1 MYYTTLK
8 IYHREYIRPAPK
20 FYALLCAICWVPA
33 LYFFTS
39 VQKSTDITPAESRNL
54 NEGLFTSKMFFK
66 TEFLLK
72 TKQLLSIVFSLR
84 NVFASKFGGD
94 TALTTVFTDSFYFHI
109 FSAPR
114 RIKLFPHFVFE
125 IFLKWYPIKTSADPQ
140 YSIELWLR
148 ITDSYRRYQFYV
160 K

>member
-1 MYYTTLK
+1 VYYTTLK

-54 NEGLFTSKMFFK
+54 NEGLFTNKMFFK

-72 TKQLLSIVFSLR
+72 KKAVAVFIVLCETF
-84 NVFASKFGGD
+84 FASKFGGNTSLKVVD
-94 TALTTVFTDSFYFHI
+94 TG
-109 FSAPR
+109 
-114 RIKLFPHFVFE
+114 
-125 IFLKWYPIKTSADPQ
+125 
-140 YSIELWLR
+140 
-148 ITDSYRRYQFYV
+148 QF
-160 K
+160 

>member
-1 MYYTTLK
+1 VYYTTLK

-54 NEGLFTSKMFFK
+54 NEGLFTNKMFFK

-72 TKQLLSIVFSLR
+72 KKQLPSLLFFAEPFCKQVWGKHFSQSSCYWSIL
-84 NVFASKFGGD
+84 D
-94 TALTTVFTDSFYFHI
+94 LYF
-109 FSAPR
+109 
-114 RIKLFPHFVFE
+114 K
-125 IFLKWYPIKTSADPQ
+125 
-140 YSIELWLR
+140 
-148 ITDSYRRYQFYV
+148 
-160 K
+160 